1 VGLGRRIGKPWK
13 VVALLAV
20 GAAGG
25 GAALAAASVP
35 GSGGVITAC
44 VNVGVSGATTVPLQ
58 NVSGG
63 GNVDIIDPGA
73 GQACHTNPVGVNPS
87 GPNQT
92 TLSWNAAGPTGP
104 TGSNGPTGPQ
114 GAAGLKGAIGP
125 TNTVIEGNTLTLPN
139 REVITVGNSD
149 VLAPQV
155 TSTRSVG
162 MLKVLGP
169 HGAIGKSS
177 IEIYSFSLGASN
189 PSTTG
194 GSGGA
199 SGKRTHSPITVV
211 KEVDSASPLLLQALV
226 TNEVF
231 KQIALSFDRPA
242 AGGKEV
248 VYETITLTN
257 ATIASVQRYT
267 AAISKGHIK
276 LESLSF
282 NYQKLLITNP
292 K

>member
-1 VGLGRRIGKPWK
+1 VIVGLVRRIGKPWK
-13 VVALLAV
+13 AALLVAV

-25 GAALAAASVP
+25 GAVLAAASVS

-44 VNVGVSGATTVPLQ
+44 VNVGVSGATTVPAPNL
-58 NVSGG
+58 SG
-63 GNVDIIDPGA
+63 GNVNIIDPAA
-73 GQACHTNPVGVNPS
+73 GQACQTTPIGANAVGQNQ
-87 GPNQT
+87 QT
-92 TLSWNAAGPTGP
+92 TLTWNANGPTGP
-104 TGSNGPTGPQ
+104 TGLGGPTGSQ
-114 GAAGLKGAIGP
+114 GTAGLKGAIGP
-125 TNTVIEGNTLTLPN
+125 TNTVVAGNTLTLPN

-149 VLAPQV
+149 VSAPQV

-162 MLKVLGP
+162 ILKVLGP
-169 HGAIGKSS
+169 HGSIGKSS
-177 IEIYSFSLGASN
+177 IEIFSFSFGASN
-189 PSTTG
+189 PANTG

-199 SGKRTHSPITVV
+199 SGKRTHSPITIV
-211 KEVDSASPLLLQALV
+211 KEVDSASPQLLQGLV

-231 KQIALSFDRPA
+231 KQVALSFDRPA

-248 VYETITLTN
+248 VYQTITLTN
-257 ATIASVQRYT
+257 ATIASMQRYT
-267 AAISKGHIK
+267 AGHVK